1 MYRASVDAGQLH
13 RLGRRLI
20 ELSRQVTSEPGDLTL
35 TPGES
40 AVLEDVI
47 TYPDSSVSE
56 IAQRTGFVQSH
67 VSASVARLIP
77 RGMLVTGSDP
87 TDGRR
92 TRVRATE
99 QTINAISRRATRRI
113 DDALAGAVADPG
125 TTRRVT
131 ALLDELAQLLLP

>member
-1 MYRASVDAGQLH
+1 MYRGDVDGGQLH

-20 ELSRQVTSEPGDLTL
+20 ELSRQVTGEPGDLAL
-35 TPGES
+35 TPGEA

-47 TYPDSSVSE
+47 THPDSSVSE

-67 VSASVARLIP
+67 VSASVARLTQ
-77 RGMLVTGSDP
+77 RGVLTTGSDP

-99 QTINAISRRATRRI
+99 QTLKAISRRAARRV
-113 DDALAGAVADPG
+113 DDTLADAVTGPAA
-125 TTRRVT
+125 TQRVT